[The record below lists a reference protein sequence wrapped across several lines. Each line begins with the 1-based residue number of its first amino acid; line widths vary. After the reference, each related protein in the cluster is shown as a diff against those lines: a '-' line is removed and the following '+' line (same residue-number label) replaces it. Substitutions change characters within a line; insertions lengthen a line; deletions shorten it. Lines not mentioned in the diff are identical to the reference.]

1 MAQPSA
7 RERKVI
13 ITCAITGAIHTPSMS
28 PYLPVMAEQIAESAI
43 GAAEA
48 GAAIVHLH
56 ARNQETGKP
65 DQSPEAFGR
74 FLSRIKQRTGAVINL
89 TTGGAPYMTVQ
100 ERVRPAET
108 FKPEIASLN
117 MGSMNFG
124 LFPMLGRFK
133 EFRHQWEREHLE
145 NSRDLI
151 FRNTFQDIEFVLR
164 TLGDAGT
171 RFEFECYDVGHLYNL
186 HHFLERGL
194 VKPPL
199 FVQTVFG
206 ILGGIGPHPE
216 DVMHMK
222 RTADRLFGTQYHWSV
237 LGAGR
242 NQLPIAAEAAAMGGN
257 VRVGLEDSLWIG
269 PGKLARSSAEQVQA
283 ARQIIEGLGLGIA
296 TPDEARETLS
306 LKGADRVNF

>member
-28 PYLPVMAEQIAESAI
+28 PYLPVTAEQIAEAAI
-43 GAAEA
+43 EAAEA

-56 ARNQETGKP
+56 ARNPETGKP
-65 DQSPEAFGR
+65 DQSPDAFGR
-74 FLSRIKQRTGAVINL
+74 FLSRIKQRTSAVINL

-133 EFRHQWEREHLE
+133 EFRHEWEREHLE

-171 RFEFECYDVGHLYNL
+171 RFEFECYDIGHLYNL

-222 RTADRLFGTQYHWSV
+222 RTADRLFGTQYRWSV

-269 PGKLARSSAEQVQA
+269 PGKLARSSAEQVNA

-296 TPDEARETLS
+296 TPDEAREILS
-306 LKGADRVNF
+306 LKGPDRVNF